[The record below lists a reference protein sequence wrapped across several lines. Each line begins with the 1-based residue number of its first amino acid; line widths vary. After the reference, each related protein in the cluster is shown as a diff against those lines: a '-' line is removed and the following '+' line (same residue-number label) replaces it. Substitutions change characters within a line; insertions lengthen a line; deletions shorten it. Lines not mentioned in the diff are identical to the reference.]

1 MNTENLK
8 EFIVLAET
16 KNFWEASERL
26 YMNQST
32 LSKHIKSLEN
42 ELGVN
47 LFTRTTRRVELTNY
61 GQIFLPYAKSIVHS
75 EFEGL
80 SAIRRMRNIEN
91 GLLTI
96 GVIPSMPQYHI
107 TQFLAEF
114 QKQYPKTTV
123 RITEDDPINLTNY
136 LETEKCELIFNRE
149 DKATFERNFLSD
161 KHIIRIPYMKD
172 HLIALVPAH
181 HPLSAAK
188 SVTLQQLKTERFCF
202 IKEGSLMYQIAMD
215 ACQNANFIPDII
227 FTSHRIDSILD
238 MVANQNCVALLMDVQ
253 LQLPEMMSTQSSD
266 LCCAIPI
273 VPVISSQLSLC
284 YRADRP
290 LSKTAQLFVDFC
302 NRRLFD

>member
-32 LSKHIKSLEN
+32 LSKHIKNLEN
-42 ELGVN
+42 EFGVN

-114 QKQYPKTTV
+114 QKQYPQTTV
-123 RITEDDPINLTNY
+123 RITEDDPINLTSY

-149 DKATFERNFLSD
+149 DKATFERNFLND

-172 HLIALVPAH
+172 YLIALVPAH

-253 LQLPEMMSTQSSD
+253 LQLSVWH
-266 LCCAIPI
+266 L
-273 VPVISSQLSLC
+273 
-284 YRADRP
+284 
-290 LSKTAQLFVDFC
+290 
-302 NRRLFD
+302 